1 VVAAEGTFAG
11 GAPFSRAL
19 STRIAHAGGRTL
31 ELTRAAPRC
40 TLTRIMSDAVES
52 IDTQEALEALMG
64 PEGPAAII
72 DFWAGWCGPCKM
84 MAPQYEAVAAELAGQ
99 AIKFYKLDTERHPEL
114 ARAFNIRSLPTLLL
128 VHRGEIKDALV
139 GAQAA
144 ATIRKKAEWLLHK
157 AEGRGLWARL
167 FG

>member
-1 VVAAEGTFAG
+1 MPG
-11 GAPFSRAL
+11 
-19 STRIAHAGGRTL
+19 
-31 ELTRAAPRC
+31 LTGAAPAC
-40 TLTRIMSDAVES
+40 TLTAIMSEAVES

-84 MAPQYEAVAAELAGQ
+84 MAPQYAAVAAELAGQ
-99 AIKFYKLDTERHPEL
+99 PIKFYKLDTERHPEL

-144 ATIRKKAEWLLHK
+144 ATIRKKAEWLLNK
-157 AEGRGLWARL
+157 AQGRGLWARL

>member
-1 VVAAEGTFAG
+1 MLTCAAL
-11 GAPFSRAL
+11 P
-19 STRIAHAGGRTL
+19 
-31 ELTRAAPRC
+31 C
-40 TLTRIMSDAVES
+40 TLTSIMSEAVES
-52 IDTQEALEALMG
+52 IDIQEALEALMG

-72 DFWAGWCGPCKM
+72 DFWAGWCGPCKA
-84 MAPQYEAVAAELAGQ
+84 MAPQYEAVAVALAGQ
-99 AIKFYKLDTERHPEL
+99 PIKFYKLDTERRPEL

-144 ATIRKKAEWLLHK
+144 ATIRKKAEWLLNK
-157 AEGRGLWARL
+157 ATGRGLWTRL

>member
-1 VVAAEGTFAG
+1 
-11 GAPFSRAL
+11 
-19 STRIAHAGGRTL
+19 
-31 ELTRAAPRC
+31 LTRAAPRC
-40 TLTRIMSDAVES
+40 TLTRIMSEAVES

>member
-1 VVAAEGTFAG
+1 MKDGHLQRG
-11 GAPFSRAL
+11 GAGLPRPCQPKSR
-19 STRIAHAGGRTL
+19 
-31 ELTRAAPRC
+31 ELGSGTQGLTAAAPPC
-40 TLTRIMSDAVES
+40 TLPWTMSEAVES

-84 MAPQYEAVAAELAGQ
+84 MAPQYAIVAAELAGQ
-99 AIKFYKLDTERHPEL
+99 SIKFYKLDTERHPEL

-139 GAQAA
+139 GAQSA